1 MGKSGNDHSGAWQD
15 KVSSPRHW
23 GRRTLLL
30 AGAGIGASIAAALV
44 VRPGWAQ
51 APDPP
56 PAGSLKGKTVLITG
70 STDGLGREVARRC
83 AALGAHVIVH
93 GRNRERGEAVVAEI
107 ARGGNGSARF
117 YAADLASLDQVRRF
131 AEQIN
136 RDYQRLDVLVNN
148 AGIWVRDRQVSA
160 DGHELHFAV
169 NYLAGFLLTHQL
181 LPLIVRSAPSR
192 IVNVASGAQSP
203 IDFGDV
209 MLERPGRAAQGYG
222 QSKLAQI
229 MFTFDLAKELD
240 GKNVTVAALHPAT
253 MMDTT
258 MVRESGMPAQSSVDE
273 GARAVLHLVA
283 GSGVRHGEFY
293 DGTRPARAHRQAY
306 DEAVRA
312 QLRSL
317 SIELTGAK

>member
-1 MGKSGNDHSGAWQD
+1 MGKPREDDGSPRQGKSGSTPQ
-15 KVSSPRHW
+15 W

-51 APDPP
+51 SPDPP
-56 PAGSLKGKTVLITG
+56 AEGSMKGKTALITG

-93 GRNRERGEAVVAEI
+93 GRNRERGTAVVEEI
-107 ARGGNGSARF
+107 ARAGKGSARF
-117 YAADLASLDQVRRF
+117 YAADLGSLDQVRNF
-131 AEQIN
+131 AAEIL

-148 AGIWVRDRQVSA
+148 AGVWVRDRQVSA
-160 DGHELHFAV
+160 DGHELQFAV
-169 NYLAGFLLTHQL
+169 NYLAGFLLTREL

-229 MFTFDLAKELD
+229 MFTFDLAQELA
-240 GKNVTVAALHPAT
+240 GKNVTVATLHPAT

-273 GARAVLHLVA
+273 GAQAVMHLVA

-293 DGTRPARAHRQAY
+293 DGTRPTRAHRQAY
-306 DEAVRA
+306 DQAVRA
-312 QLRSL
+312 QLRAL
-317 SIELTGAK
+317 SMELTGLK